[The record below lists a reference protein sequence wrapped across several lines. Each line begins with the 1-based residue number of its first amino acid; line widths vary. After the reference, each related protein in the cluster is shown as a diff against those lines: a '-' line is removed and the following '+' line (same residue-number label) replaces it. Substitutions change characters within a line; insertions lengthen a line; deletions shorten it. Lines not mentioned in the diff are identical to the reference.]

1 MMKMSCAKLFHTG
14 NTRTSFSRSKYTM
27 FASLF
32 LVVEVLRWV
41 QRGLR

>member
-1 MMKMSCAKLFHTG
+1 MMKMSCDKLIHTG
-14 NTRTSFSRSKYTM
+14 NTHTSLSLSKYTM

-41 QRGLR
+41 